1 MEANLKRTENLA
13 TMERQRVQLLQ
24 DEIRSQED
32 LIESYQNEN
41 QRLSNDLITA
51 KVSCYFFYFNIL
63 I

>member
-32 LIESYQNEN
+32 LIESYQDEN